1 MSKLTELL
9 EIHCPNGVEY
19 KKLGDLGIFENIGV
33 DKKTV
38 EGQPLVSLLNYVDV
52 YKNIHIGNNV
62 PKMIVSATTK
72 KIMDCTCEKGDI
84 FITPTSETRDD
95 IGHAAVVTETLINT
109 VYSYHIMRFR
119 LTEINMTTSFFIRYM
134 FESELVQKQI
144 YKLAKGLTRFGLSKY
159 DFAKIEIPFPPIEV
173 QEEIVR
179 ILDQF
184 RTLAAE
190 LQAELQAR
198 QEQYEYYRNKLLT
211 FNKIVGGIQ
220 GVIWMKMSE
229 IGTFIRG
236 KRFVRTDI
244 VNDGVPCIH
253 YGDMYTYYGLYATES
268 KGMLRNELAPK
279 MRYAQKNDV
288 VIVAAGENKEDIGI
302 GMAWLGD
309 EPAAVHDACFI
320 FKSDLYPQYVSH
332 YLRTKYYHKQIVKH
346 VSEGKICSISAKG
359 LGNAI
364 IPIPPYEEQ
373 VRIATQLNK
382 FDALVS
388 DLVQGLPAEIVAVQE
403 QYEYYR
409 DKLLSF
415 PEYKLS
421 A

>member
-1 MSKLTELL
+1 
-9 EIHCPNGVEY
+9 
-19 KKLGDLGIFENIGV
+19 
-33 DKKTV
+33 
-38 EGQPLVSLLNYVDV
+38 
-52 YKNIHIGNNV
+52 
-62 PKMIVSATTK
+62 
-72 KIMDCTCEKGDI
+72 
-84 FITPTSETRDD
+84 
-95 IGHAAVVTETLINT
+95 
-109 VYSYHIMRFR
+109 
-119 LTEINMTTSFFIRYM
+119 
-134 FESELVQKQI
+134 
-144 YKLAKGLTRFGLSKY
+144 
-159 DFAKIEIPFPPIEV
+159 
-173 QEEIVR
+173 
-179 ILDQF
+179 
-184 RTLAAE
+184 
-190 LQAELQAR
+190 
-198 QEQYEYYRNKLLT
+198 
-211 FNKIVGGIQ
+211 
-220 GVIWMKMSE
+220 MKMSE

-253 YGDMYTYYGLYATES
+253 YGDMYTYYGLYATKS

-309 EPAAVHDACFI
+309 KPAAVHDACFI

-332 YLRTKYYHKQIVKH
+332 YLRTKCYHKQIVKH

-373 VRIATQLNK
+373 VRIATLLNK

-388 DLVQGLPAEIVAVQE
+388 DLVQGLPAEIAAVQE